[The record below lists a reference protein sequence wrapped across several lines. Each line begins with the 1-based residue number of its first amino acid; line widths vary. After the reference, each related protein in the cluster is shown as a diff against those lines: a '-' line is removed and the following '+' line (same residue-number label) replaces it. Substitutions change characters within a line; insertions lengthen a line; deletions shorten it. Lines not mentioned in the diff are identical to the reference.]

1 MCSFCEHVQ
10 NGLPVVFITCS
21 DANKCVCVWSWNVLS
36 LCASNVHHPNLPVEI
51 QCCTKIYYSIHEM
64 LTNADQVNSSR
75 TQLSLIHDPVNWI
88 SIAFFNFEEK
98 IDIIKFLE

>member
-1 MCSFCEHVQ
+1 
-10 NGLPVVFITCS
+10 
-21 DANKCVCVWSWNVLS
+21 
-36 LCASNVHHPNLPVEI
+36 
-51 QCCTKIYYSIHEM
+51 M